1 MAGPTRSDHQRWRL
15 GAVSFLNARPLV
27 EGLDEGAGFELT
39 YDVPAA
45 LPALLDAGQV
55 DAALVPVIDLAR
67 RGSTWQPVSDACIGS
82 DGETLT
88 VRVYSRRP
96 PEQMTTLQVDGDSHT
111 SVVLA
116 QVLWNEL
123 YGTGL
128 QVEALSP
135 GRQSD
140 AEAILLI
147 GDKVVTQRPAGFEFD
162 IDLGGAWRSL
172 TGLPFV
178 FAVWCKSRDLDPGDL
193 PELLAQARD
202 RGVDRALAIAAEC
215 APGIGW
221 PVETARKYLTEHL
234 SYTLTPRHR
243 QGLARFFELA
253 AKWRLAPP
261 AREVVPA

>member
-1 MAGPTRSDHQRWRL
+1 MASTTRRDHRHRRL

-27 EGLDEGAGFELT
+27 EGLDADTGFDLT

-45 LPALLDAGQV
+45 LPALLDAGCV

-67 RGSTWQPVSDACIGS
+67 RGSAWESVSDACIGS

-96 PEQMTTLQVDGDSHT
+96 PEQISTLHVDGDSHT

-128 QVEALSP
+128 RIEALSP
-135 GRQSD
+135 ARQAQ

-147 GDKVVTQRPAGFEFD
+147 GDKVVTQHPPGFEFE

-178 FAVWCKSRDLDPGDL
+178 FALWCKPRALDPGDL
-193 PELLAQARD
+193 PELLARARD
-202 RGVDRALAIAAEC
+202 RGVGRAPAIAADC
-215 APGIGW
+215 AAAIGW

-253 AKWRLAPP
+253 AKWRLAP
-261 AREVVPA
+261 AVREGVPA